1 MENTQDED
9 NNALTLIDHLEELRI
24 RIIKALIVTCAL
36 CFVMY
41 FFSLPAIEWLKR
53 VFCPELKELVY
64 LHPMELFF
72 TRLKMS
78 FFMGIIAGFPYIAYQ
93 IWGFVSPALFPKERF
108 WLARF
113 VIISSFLFLAG
124 GAFAIFGIY
133 PAVIRFSMGMAS
145 SDITPMISVQSFV
158 NLAAMLALGFGL
170 MFQLPIF
177 VFILASTGL
186 IPVETMSKARPII
199 VVVIFLLSAIL
210 TPPDVL
216 SQLAMGLPTLALFE
230 ISLLFSKLA
239 RTKAKPSTSQNS

>member
-78 FFMGIIAGFPYIAYQ
+78 FFMGMIAGVPYLAYQ

-186 IPVETMSKARPII
+186 IPV
-199 VVVIFLLSAIL
+199 VVIFLLSAIL